1 LSFQAEENQVLFPV
15 QVVPVPVP
23 ELLDK
28 IKAISIMLR
37 FAAVNGNDFTLLQPQ
52 ELYSKE
58 GKQFWDI
65 DQYVRS
71 TLYY

>member
-15 QVVPVPVP
+15 QVVPVPDP

-52 ELYSKE
+52 E
-58 GKQFWDI
+58 
-65 DQYVRS
+65 
-71 TLYY
+71 